1 MPSVYALKA
10 KFQSLLRPI
19 VGGLARAG
27 VTANAVTIFAMLLSI
42 AIGACIA
49 LWPAQRFVLALVPA
63 ALFIRM
69 ALNAIDG
76 MLAREHNMKSRLGAI
91 LNEVGDVISDAA
103 VYLPLAAVPGF
114 SHFGFFPMAAIVVLA
129 GVTELVGVLSQT
141 IGAARRY
148 DGPMGKSDRALV
160 FGAITLLLACGVPV
174 GDGRFTWLDVLLAA
188 ILLLLLQTIFNRA
201 RKALK
206 EASGG
211 SGAK

>member
-1 MPSVYALKA
+1 
-10 KFQSLLRPI
+10 
-19 VGGLARAG
+19 
-27 VTANAVTIFAMLLSI
+27 
-42 AIGACIA
+42 
-49 LWPAQRFVLALVPA
+49 
-63 ALFIRM
+63 
-69 ALNAIDG
+69 
-76 MLAREHNMKSRLGAI
+76 
-91 LNEVGDVISDAA
+91 
-103 VYLPLAAVPGF
+103 
-114 SHFGFFPMAAIVVLA
+114 MAAIVVLA